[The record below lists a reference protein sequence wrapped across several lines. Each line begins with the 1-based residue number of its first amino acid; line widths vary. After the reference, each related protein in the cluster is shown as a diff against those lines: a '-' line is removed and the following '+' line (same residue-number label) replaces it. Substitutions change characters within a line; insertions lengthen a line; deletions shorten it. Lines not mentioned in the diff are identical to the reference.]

1 MNKPEIINYKG
12 KSIYYMD
19 FSGLRNTEDI
29 TSVLSLCKEYI
40 HSQREKSL
48 LILTNIEGMHFN
60 NEVKT
65 LFSEF
70 VSGNKPYVK
79 ASAVYG
85 ISGLQRI
92 VYNGVMRLTGRDIRS
107 FDTLSL
113 GKEWLI
119 SFELSEVVS

>member
-1 MNKPEIINYKG
+1 MKKPEIISYKG
-12 KSIYYMD
+12 KSIFYMD
-19 FSGLRNTEDI
+19 FSGLRSTEDI
-29 TSVLSLCKEYI
+29 TSLISLCKEYI

-60 NEVKT
+60 NEVKA

-70 VSGNKPYVK
+70 INANKPYVK
-79 ASAVYG
+79 ASAVVG

-92 VYNGVMRLTGRDIRS
+92 IYNGIMRLTGRDIRS
-107 FDTLSL
+107 FDTLSI

-119 SFELSEVVS
+119 SFELCEVVN

>member
-1 MNKPEIINYKG
+1 MRKPEEVSYKN
-12 KSIYYMD
+12 KSILYMD
-19 FSGLRNTEDI
+19 FSDLHNTEEI
-29 TSVLSLCKEYI
+29 TALIELSRTYI
-40 HSQREKSL
+40 RSQPEKSL
-48 LILTNIEGMHFN
+48 LVLTNIEGMHFN

-70 VSGNKPYVK
+70 VNGNKAYVK

-92 VYNGVMRLTGRDIRS
+92 IYNGVMRITGRDIRS

-119 SFELSEVVS
+119 SFEMREVMS